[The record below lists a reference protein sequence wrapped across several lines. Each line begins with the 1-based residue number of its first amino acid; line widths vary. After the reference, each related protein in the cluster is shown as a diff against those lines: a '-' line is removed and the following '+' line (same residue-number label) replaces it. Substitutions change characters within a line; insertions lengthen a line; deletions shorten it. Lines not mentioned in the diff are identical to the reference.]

1 MKVERINEELF
12 DIFINF
18 CYFKNVDLSNKIDLI
33 NVIKE
38 LLVKIDSRYNLNIN
52 GFYKIKVY
60 PKDKIGIFLNII
72 KIDDNEFSSGSDFRI
87 VIYSNEKFLLE
98 TDNYEIL
105 DQNILKKY
113 YNGKFYIDIDDI
125 KNIYNIID
133 MGNIIYGKAVKK
145 ILTESINIK

>member
-38 LLVKIDSRYNLNIN
+38 LLIKIDSRYNLNIN

-87 VIYSNEKFLLE
+87 VIYPNEKFLLE